1 MNRFFQIISWVF
13 MPLTTPLIGLAIVL
27 YTPTH
32 LDFNTITN
40 SLFYLDD
47 SIKRFFFNAFALFGW
62 ILPVMSI
69 LVLKLSK
76 QIDSVELDN
85 QKQRFT
91 PLLLSGIYALMLV
104 MLLFKFNN
112 QVKLSAHLFGLAF
125 SGVFVALIFSVINLK
140 FKISLHAAGVG
151 MLLGFLLSYYLEQSL
166 IIVWSIYLA
175 CVIGGFV
182 ITSRIWLEKHTNNEL
197 ILGFVSGFLITFIT
211 DLLSVYFFNG

>member
-13 MPLTTPLIGLAIVL
+13 MPLTIPLIGLVIVL

-32 LDFNTITN
+32 LDFNTIAN

-47 SIKRFFFNAFALFGW
+47 SIKRFFFNAFALFCW
-62 ILPVMSI
+62 ILPIMSI

-76 QIDSVELDN
+76 QIDSIELNN

-104 MLLFKFNN
+104 ILLFKFNN
-112 QVKLSAHLFGLAF
+112 QVQLSAHLFALAF
-125 SGVFVALIFSVINLK
+125 SGIFVALIFSIINIK
-140 FKISLHAAGVG
+140 FKISLHSAGIG

-166 IIVWSIYLA
+166 IIIWPIYLA
-175 CVIGGFV
+175 CILGGVI
-182 ITSRIWLEKHTNNEL
+182 IASRIWLEKHANNEL
-197 ILGFVSGFLITFIT
+197 ILGFVCGFLITFIT
-211 DLLSVYFFNG
+211 DLLSVYFF